1 MLGKILVKIDELLGK
16 LIFRSLLPFSYIFI
30 NKKLYKKI
38 KYQANSINQNKLID
52 DGYIV
57 IENNFSKI
65 ADEINTQIKV
75 EKESDTE
82 IELKPVHY
90 YKINE
95 NLKNIIKNFAIH
107 NLKPVMNEISS
118 LYEMPIFIANV
129 TLRKTNHI
137 NINEEKFNNF
147 FHKDI
152 YLGNHLKIFFNLHDM
167 SAKNGPTVILSSKE
181 TKRILNFKNRFS
193 KRGLFVREGDIK
205 RKFINNLKKGSLII
219 CNTCECLHKASVPE
233 LNQSRDI
240 LTFTLVAYPDENI
253 NGLFYHEKNFSKEI
267 WNGNSNLAKEYAKP
281 GLNKI
286 LKFYKALN

>member
-1 MLGKILVKIDELLGK
+1 MLSKILVKIDQFFGK
-16 LIFRSLLPFSYIFI
+16 LIFRSLLPLSYIII
-30 NKKLYKKI
+30 NKKLYRRIKK
-38 KYQANSINQNKLID
+38 QANSINQSKFIE
-52 DGYIV
+52 DGYIIV
-57 IENNFSKI
+57 KDNFEKI
-65 ADEINTQIKV
+65 ANEINKNIKL
-75 EKESDTE
+75 EKDNYSE
-82 IELKPVHY
+82 IQSKPVHY

-107 NLKPVMNEISS
+107 NLNPIMNEISS

-253 NGLFYHEKNFSKEI
+253 NDLFYHEKNFSKEI